1 MLKYSKKIIEFT
13 LIYNRYK
20 TGLYNYVLKMI
31 KNRMITDD
39 IIQNV
44 FLKLFENLSSIKNKN
59 SVRFWLFTTARNE
72 VYTYFRKKKIELN
85 RIGSEL
91 SEDIIDPTESNLESE
106 FEMLEMK
113 NLIINELNKLTV
125 EQKEIY
131 LLKEY
136 GGLSYKEIA
145 GAMEIDEELVKSKL
159 YRTRQKL
166 INKIS
171 KIVDDN

>member
-31 KNRMITDD
+31 KNRMVTDD

-85 RIGSEL
+85 KISSESLEEIGDL
-91 SEDIIDPTESNLESE
+91 SESNLENE
-106 FEMLEMK
+106 FEMMEMK

-171 KIVDDN
+171 KIVEQ

>member
-1 MLKYSKKIIEFT
+1 VLKYSKKIIEFT

-85 RIGSEL
+85 KIGAEL

-106 FEMLEMK
+106 FERLEMK
-113 NLIINELNKLTV
+113 NLIINELNKLSV

-145 GAMEIDEELVKSKL
+145 GAIEIDEELVKSKL

-171 KIVDDN
+171 KMVN

>member
-1 MLKYSKKIIEFT
+1 MLKYSNKIIEFT

-20 TGLYNYVLKMI
+20 SGLYNYVLKMI
-31 KNRMITDD
+31 KNKMITDD

-72 VYTYFRKKKIELN
+72 VYTYFRKRKIDTTKFINED
-85 RIGSEL
+85 L
-91 SEDIIDPTESNLESE
+91 SEVEKKSNENIE
-106 FEMLEMK
+106 YQFELKEMK
-113 NLIINELNKLTV
+113 NLILSELENISI
-125 EQKEIY
+125 EQKEIF

-145 GAMEIDEELVKSKL
+145 VISNIDEDLVKSRL
-159 YRTRQKL
+159 YKTRQKL
-166 INKIS
+166 INKLS
-171 KIVDDN
+171 KIIGQ

>member
-31 KNRMITDD
+31 KNRMVTDD

-85 RIGSEL
+85 KIGSEL

-113 NLIINELNKLTV
+113 NLIITELNKLTV

-145 GAMEIDEELVKSKL
+145 GTMEIDEELVKSKL

-171 KIVDDN
+171 KIVEQ